1 MPKFQFYAPLL
12 FTLFLILP
20 GTPLTGHAQT
30 TLLIPSQTSIEEKQV
45 SVPAAGRNAK
55 AQTAEKKDSQSQQK
69 KAPEAAPAG
78 NGNQAAKAGSV
89 RDGAQQKPSEAGQDA
104 KGETAEKKDGQPQQ
118 KTSSEKAAAGHG
130 TRPAPES
137 APEPAAPAAAQGQTP
152 PPAATLP
159 EKTDSTMSDTV
170 AAVNASILACA
181 SPEVINQEVD
191 MLIAGMDLF
200 RHEGL
205 DMDMPRIFTVYRFDH
220 EARLR
225 EKPVARDDLL
235 GDIEEISYL
244 GKKAWGTNVGL
255 SRRGLYQFSIE
266 TRPWWEQARQ
276 GYEQQIV
283 KTMLPVYGEDW
294 GWHLP
299 VGLSFEI
306 VPLVCPFGLTAPAYF
321 SATVLVDGKPEKDLH
336 VEIQR
341 INTDNA
347 KALTRWQES
356 ITERTNTAGEFGA
369 VLNRPGWWSC
379 RAYRAGAPLKGPNG
393 KPAPLR
399 TSTVFWLYVDS
410 LNGE

>member
-1 MPKFQFYAPLL
+1 
-12 FTLFLILP
+12 
-20 GTPLTGHAQT
+20 
-30 TLLIPSQTSIEEKQV
+30 
-45 SVPAAGRNAK
+45 
-55 AQTAEKKDSQSQQK
+55 
-69 KAPEAAPAG
+69 
-78 NGNQAAKAGSV
+78 
-89 RDGAQQKPSEAGQDA
+89 
-104 KGETAEKKDGQPQQ
+104 
-118 KTSSEKAAAGHG
+118 
-130 TRPAPES
+130 
-137 APEPAAPAAAQGQTP
+137 
-152 PPAATLP
+152 
-159 EKTDSTMSDTV
+159 MSDTV

-200 RHEGL
+200 RHEGM

-255 SRRGLYQFSIE
+255 SRRGLYQISIE

-347 KALTRWQES
+347 KAPTRWQES
-356 ITERTNTAGEFGA
+356 ITERTNAAGEFGA

-410 LNGE
+410 LNGD

>member
-118 KTSSEKAAAGHG
+118 KTSSEKAAAGNG

-152 PPAATLP
+152 PPAAPLP

-294 GWHLP
+294 GC
-299 VGLSFEI
+299 I
-306 VPLVCPFGLTAPAYF
+306 CPWG
-321 SATVLVDGKPEKDLH
+321 
-336 VEIQR
+336 
-341 INTDNA
+341 
-347 KALTRWQES
+347 
-356 ITERTNTAGEFGA
+356 
-369 VLNRPGWWSC
+369 
-379 RAYRAGAPLKGPNG
+379 
-393 KPAPLR
+393 
-399 TSTVFWLYVDS
+399 
-410 LNGE
+410 